1 MKNIKYIIVAL
12 LIAFVSS
19 NVTAQSS
26 TASYFLDGTFYN
38 YKLNPAMKPERG
50 FFSLLSGNFSFGTK
64 GNVGISDFLY
74 PYDGNKLT
82 TFMSGTV
89 DKNEFLS
96 KLPSDVRMGFGLDQT
111 ILATGFRMFG
121 GYFTLDVSLRS
132 SMTMSLP
139 KGLFEF
145 AKNGLTKEQYNLS
158 GIGLSTMNYASLSLG
173 YSRDIIKNLRLGVN
187 LKVLAGLAYANVSV
201 DRLNIELND
210 NHWMV
215 NSIATAE
222 GALFSEA
229 YATLDNDNYIDGV
242 ELADKVSPSATGFA
256 VDLGAIYDM
265 SDFVPGLTLSAS
277 VVDLGFINW
286 KYMMKAH
293 SAGNQVEFNGFNEL
307 DYDNLDTAIEDEIDR
322 LGDEAA
328 TLVDFVYEGNSSA
341 KTNLNA
347 KMYLGAE
354 YSMPFYKPL
363 TVGMLYSKQFSS
375 LDINEWYEARGYLNI
390 SPLKWFEASVNFG
403 TTSYG
408 TSLGW
413 MVNFHPV
420 GINLFFGSDFMITD
434 VTPQFVPV
442 DNLNAHFTFGLSLAL
457 GSRK

>member
-96 KLPSDVRMGFGLDQT
+96 KLPSDVRMGFGLDET

-229 YATLDNDNYIDGV
+229 YATLDKDNYIDGV

-256 VDLGAIYDM
+256 IDLGAIYDM

-328 TLVDFVYEGNSSA
+328 TLVDFVYEGSSSA